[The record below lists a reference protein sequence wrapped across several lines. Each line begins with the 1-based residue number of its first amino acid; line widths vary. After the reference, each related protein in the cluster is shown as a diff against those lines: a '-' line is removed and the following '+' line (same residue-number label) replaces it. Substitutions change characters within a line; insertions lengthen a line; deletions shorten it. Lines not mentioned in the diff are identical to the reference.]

1 MLVKGRWTKDFHP
14 VHGTDEDGGFV
25 REEAA
30 FRNWITPDG
39 SAGPTGEAGFKA
51 EAGRYHLYVALICP
65 WASRTL
71 MARTIK
77 GLEDVI
83 PVTVVDPR
91 LTDKVWR
98 FGGSVDSYPGAE
110 PDPLYQS
117 EYVYELYLRARP
129 DYSGQVTIPVLW
141 DRKTQTIVNNES
153 SEIMRMLNNAF
164 TDLADNRIDLYPEHL
179 RAAIDAINRRLYH
192 RFNNGVYRAGFA
204 TTQAAHERAV
214 TDVFDSMEFIE
225 QQLNGREYLTGSQFT
240 EADIRAFVTLV
251 RFDLAYYDLFKTNM
265 KRARDYPNIKAYLQ
279 RIYRLPGIAR
289 TVSPAHIKAGY
300 YSIRALNPS
309 GIIPGGPAIDWL
321 DAPGPAPVTSN
332 PQRPLQLNDL

>member
-1 MLVKGRWTKDFHP
+1 MLIKGRWAKDFHP
-14 VHGTDEDGGFV
+14 VHDTDEEGGFV
-25 REEAA
+25 REEAG

-71 MARTIK
+71 MARTLK
-77 GLEDVI
+77 GLENVV

-98 FGGSVDSYPGAE
+98 FGGDARSYPGAE

-129 DYSGQVTIPVLW
+129 DYSGQVTVPVLW
-141 DRKTQTIVNNES
+141 DKKTQTIVNNES
-153 SEIMRMLNNAF
+153 SEIIRMFNSGF
-164 TDLADNRIDLYPEHL
+164 GELADDRVDLYPEEL
-179 RAAIDAINRRLYH
+179 RADIDSVNRRLYH

-204 TTQAAHERAV
+204 TTPAAHERAV
-214 TDVFDSMEFIE
+214 RDVFDSMEFIE
-225 QQLNGREYLTGSQFT
+225 RQLEGRKYLVGERLT

-251 RFDLAYYDLFKTNM
+251 RFDLAYYDLFKTNLR
-265 KRARDYPNIKAYLQ
+265 RAQDYSNIRAYME
-279 RIYRLPGIAR
+279 RIYRIPGIDR
-289 TVSPAHIKAGY
+289 TVNPEHIKAGY
-300 YSIRALNPS
+300 YSIRTLNPS
-309 GIIPGGPAIDWL
+309 GIVPNGPETDWL
-321 DAPGPAPVTSN
+321 SAHRSDSETRNGL
-332 PQRPLQLNDL
+332 REF